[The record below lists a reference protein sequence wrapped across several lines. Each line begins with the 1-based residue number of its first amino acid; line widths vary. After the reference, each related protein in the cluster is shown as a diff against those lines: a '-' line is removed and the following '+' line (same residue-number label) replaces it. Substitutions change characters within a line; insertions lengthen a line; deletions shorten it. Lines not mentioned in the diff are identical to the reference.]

1 MSKDT
6 IKTLRLIYSLTQN
19 KKDFFVWLF
28 VRLIS
33 ALFPI
38 ATVYLYSRVVRAL
51 EMHSSLEI
59 LFGMVLAV
67 LVSRFLDNFT
77 RLLSTKK
84 LDYIIACIQLNIQD
98 ILVSSINTQ
107 DKKTRHKAVQ
117 AIRNF
122 SDASATTLMIF
133 KQPGIDSVVS
143 FLAIPII
150 LLFIDFRV
158 FILQLSYMIVYY
170 YTDIYTTEKYAK
182 LKNKHNSRV
191 ESYYAKLQTAK
202 DFKYEQTLIAKT
214 FKKVCNWGV
223 IEWNLLQN
231 TALVFYILILIYLV
245 YCVSTGQKTISDLV
259 LIIGYIDGT
268 QVFLNNISSIK
279 DSMADT
285 KVALHRL
292 LDNKKTLAVDYNDL
306 TT

>member
-1 MSKDT
+1 MSRDT
-6 IKTLRLIYSLTQN
+6 VKTLRLIYSLTKN
-19 KKDFFVWLF
+19 KKGFFIWLF

-51 EMHSSLEI
+51 ETHASLEV
-59 LFGMVLAV
+59 LFGIVLAV
-67 LVSRFLDNFT
+67 LISRLLDNFT

-84 LDYIIACIQLNIQD
+84 LDYIIACIQLNIQE
-98 ILVSSINTQ
+98 ILVTNINTQ

-122 SDASATTLMIF
+122 SDASANTLMIF

-150 LLFIDFRV
+150 LLFIDFKV
-158 FILQLSYMIVYY
+158 FILQLAYIIIYY
-170 YTDIYTTEKYAK
+170 FTDIYTTEKYAK

-202 DFKYEQTLIAKT
+202 DFKYEQTTMNNI
-214 FKKVCNWGV
+214 FKKLCNWG
-223 IEWNLLQN
+223 ITEWNLLQN
-231 TALVFYILILIYLV
+231 TALVFYILILFYLV
-245 YCVSTGQKTISDLV
+245 YSVSTGQKTISDLV

-279 DSMADT
+279 DSMANT

-292 LDNKKTLAVDYNDL
+292 LDNKKTLAVDYDDL

>member
-1 MSKDT
+1 MSRDT
-6 IKTLRLIYSLTQN
+6 IKTLKLIYSLTQN
-19 KKDFFVWLF
+19 KKDFFSWLF

-38 ATVYLYSRVVRAL
+38 ATIYLYSRVIRAL
-51 EMHSSLEI
+51 ETHSPLTV

-67 LVSRFLDNFT
+67 LASRFLDNFT

-133 KQPGIDSVVS
+133 KQPGIDSLVS
-143 FLAIPII
+143 FITIPII
-150 LLFIDFRV
+150 LFFIDFKV

-170 YTDIYTTEKYAK
+170 FTDIYTTERYAK
-182 LKNKHNSRV
+182 LKNRHNSRV

-202 DFKYEQTLIAKT
+202 DFKYEQTLIKKT
-214 FKKVCNWGV
+214 FNRVCNWGV
-223 IEWNLLQN
+223 FEWNLLQN
-231 TALVFYILILIYLV
+231 TALVFYILTLLYLV
-245 YCVSTGQKTISDLV
+245 YSVSMGQKTISDLV

-268 QVFLNNISSIK
+268 QAFLNNISSIK
-279 DSMADT
+279 DSMTDT

-292 LDNKKTLAVDYNDL
+292 LDNKKTLAVDYDDL

>member
-1 MSKDT
+1 MSRDT
-6 IKTLRLIYSLTQN
+6 IETLKLIFSLTKN
-19 KKDFFVWLF
+19 KKDFFAWLF
-28 VRLIS
+28 VRLVS

-38 ATVYLYSRVVRAL
+38 ATIYLYSRVVRAL
-51 EMHSSLEI
+51 ETHTPLNI
-59 LFGMVLAV
+59 LFGLVLAV

-77 RLLSTKK
+77 RLLSTIK
-84 LDYIIACIQLNIQD
+84 LDYVINCTQLNIQD

-143 FLAIPII
+143 FVAIPLI
-150 LLFIDFRV
+150 LLFIDFKV
-158 FILQLSYMIVYY
+158 FVVQLTYMFIYY
-170 YTDIYTTEKYAK
+170 FIDIYTTEKYAK
-182 LKNKHNSRV
+182 LKNRHNSRV

-202 DFKYEQTLIAKT
+202 NFKYEQTLISKT

-223 IEWNLLQN
+223 IEWNFLQN
-231 TALVFYILILIYLV
+231 TALVFYILILLYLV

-268 QVFLNNISSIK
+268 QVFLNNISFIK

-292 LDNKKTLAVDYNDL
+292 LDNKKTLAVDYDDL